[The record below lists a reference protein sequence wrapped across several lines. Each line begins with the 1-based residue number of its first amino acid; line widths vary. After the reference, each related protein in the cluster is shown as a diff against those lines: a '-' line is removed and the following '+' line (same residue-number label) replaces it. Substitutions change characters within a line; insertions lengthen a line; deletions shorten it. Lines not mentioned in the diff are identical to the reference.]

1 MRKKLYIMRHGQ
13 TLFNEKHKIQGAS
26 DSPLT
31 ELGIEQATMAK
42 EYFDKENIQFQ
53 SLYSSTQERASD
65 TLEIICPNR
74 PYTRLKGL
82 KEWNFGLFEAENEM
96 LNPPHKEG
104 ETSYGDFFV
113 AYGGESSVD
122 VQKRMSKTL
131 LNVMN
136 TDDAE
141 TILAVSHGGAMFM
154 FIQDWLPIKSVQR
167 IKFSNCCILE
177 FEYEDG
183 QFKFLDVINPTEK

>member
-1 MRKKLYIMRHGQ
+1 
-13 TLFNEKHKIQGAS
+13 
-26 DSPLT
+26 
-31 ELGIEQATMAK
+31 
-42 EYFDKENIQFQ
+42 
-53 SLYSSTQERASD
+53 
-65 TLEIICPNR
+65 
-74 PYTRLKGL
+74 
-82 KEWNFGLFEAENEM
+82 
-96 LNPPHKEG
+96 
-104 ETSYGDFFV
+104 
-113 AYGGESSVD
+113 
-122 VQKRMSKTL
+122 MSKTL
-131 LNVMN
+131 LNVMS